1 MEKEDWLGRAY
12 FRPWPQK
19 VQKRQRSETNLPQL
33 GQALPWGVV
42 GVFGASIRGFGE
54 GADGALDEDLEA
66 GWDFD

>member
-1 MEKEDWLGRAY
+1 
-12 FRPWPQK
+12 
-19 VQKRQRSETNLPQL
+19 LPQL
-33 GQALPWGVV
+33 GQALPWGAA